1 MSGYLIDNGVK
12 IKKGGGKRKMKV
24 EIIDELCTG
33 CGLCI
38 DTCADL
44 FDMEESTVTVKMEVV
59 PSEQENCCRE
69 AAENCPM
76 EAIKIEE
83 D

>member
-1 MSGYLIDNGVK
+1 
-12 IKKGGGKRKMKV
+12 MKV
-24 EIIDELCTG
+24 EIIDDLCTG

-38 DTCADL
+38 DICADL
-44 FDMEESTVTVKMEVV
+44 FEMEESTVTAKVDVV
-59 PSEQENCCRE
+59 PPDQENCCKE
-69 AAENCPM
+69 AAENCPT

>member
-1 MSGYLIDNGVK
+1 MKVK
-12 IKKGGGKRKMKV
+12 II
-24 EIIDELCTG
+24 EDLCTG

-38 DTCADL
+38 DTCSDL
-44 FDMEESTVTVKMEVV
+44 FDMEGSTVLVKTENV
-59 PSEQENCCRE
+59 PEGQEECCKE

>member
-1 MSGYLIDNGVK
+1 
-12 IKKGGGKRKMKV
+12 MKV

-44 FDMEESTVTVKMEVV
+44 FDMEESTVTVKVEIV
-59 PSEQENCCRE
+59 PPEQEGCCRE

-83 D
+83 N